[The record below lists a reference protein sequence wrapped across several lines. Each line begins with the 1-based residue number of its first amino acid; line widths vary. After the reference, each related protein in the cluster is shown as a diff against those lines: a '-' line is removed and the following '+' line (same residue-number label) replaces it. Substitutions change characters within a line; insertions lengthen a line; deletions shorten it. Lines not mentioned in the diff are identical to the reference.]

1 MILHCN
7 RCDVPL
13 DEADGIIYYREGR
26 NNVPLCQTCWEF
38 KRSEHY

>member
-1 MILHCN
+1 MILQCN
-7 RCDVPL
+7 RCAVPL

-38 KRSEHY
+38 KRSEQY